1 MAGLAAAAFAATF
14 SVPALALK
22 TLTVE
27 RPAIADGD
35 LLVHSG
41 AADGAQ
47 TGQPFHAGELAVGG
61 AAQLVPKGKTDNP
74 NNLVQ
79 VVRLAPGQG
88 AVGLVAYSAIC
99 THLGCTVFEQ
109 LGQDGLIACPCHG
122 SRFDPR
128 RGAAVARGP
137 ADRALPSLPLAAG
150 PDGTV
155 VVAGPFT
162 GPIGPQ

>member
-22 TLTVE
+22 SLMVE
-27 RPAIADGD
+27 RPLIAKGD
-35 LLVHSG
+35 LLVHAG
-41 AADGAQ
+41 AADGAPV
-47 TGQPFHAGELAVGG
+47 GQPFQAGELAVG
-61 AAQLVPKGKTDNP
+61 AAIQLFPKGKMDNP
-74 NNLVQ
+74 DNLVQ
-79 VVRLAPGQG
+79 VVRVAPGEG
-88 AVGLVAYSAIC
+88 AAGLVAFSAIC
-99 THLGCTVFEQ
+99 THLGCTVFEK

-128 RGAAVARGP
+128 RGAAVAQGP

-155 VVAGPFT
+155 VVGGPFT